1 MRYPIV
7 DEDLE
12 AMRKLL
18 RPMRMAQVARE
29 AGMTSQTVDS
39 FIKRKHTPSTE
50 TILKL
55 RAWLAS
61 IGAFDEPNA

>member
-1 MRYPIV
+1 MRYPLIE
-7 DEDLE
+7 EDLE

-29 AGMTSQTVDS
+29 SGLSAQTVDS
-39 FIKRKHTPSTE
+39 FINKKHAARLE
-50 TILKL
+50 TALKI

-61 IGAFDEPNA
+61 IGALDEKP